1 MTPPTSRRRTIAW
14 AVSLGLVSAAV
25 SVASVE
31 AASAAGLDPAFG
43 TAGLTRLDLS
53 VGGSDRL
60 HANAPGP
67 GGTVYHAGYTT
78 VSETNRAFVVA
89 KTTPS
94 GALDVSFGS
103 GGVAVVDV
111 TPAPFTSPATG
122 AGETARGVAV
132 RPDGKVL
139 VLGQAEAPQ
148 DAADPADIDVYVVQL
163 NADGT
168 RDNSFGTS
176 GVRRVDLSPG
186 RLTAPEPDTISR
198 DQAGYNISLRPD
210 GKAVFT
216 ASQGLDDATP
226 ARTDRELV
234 AVQLTTDGALD
245 TTFGGDGI
253 ANTVNP
259 GVTENPRRGFVD
271 GQGRYVTSGYGTP
284 TGGKA
289 QPWIYR
295 FNPDGTLDTSFDT
308 DGIATGQPAGPNP
321 GFAEAYA
328 VVPQGNKYVVAAY
341 GTKTADVGANGAD
354 AIFFRF
360 TQAGALDPTFGT
372 NGITAINRT
381 DPGKQPGGT
390 DFNDRARSLAVLPDN
405 RIIGGGVSG
414 PDALAVVLTPE
425 GQPDTTVSPTGT
437 FLFDFGGDADSIWGI
452 SVVDGGNAVV
462 MSGYGSVAAN
472 PALDASAVLKLSVVP
487 AANPGP
493 PGDQA
498 FTVTSSGSIT
508 GKLKVGKKLTAID
521 PVVSPAASTTS
532 YQWLRN
538 GVEIP
543 RKAQGAVYKLTRKD
557 RRKAI
562 SVRITKAQPGYET
575 LVVTVSRAG
584 LVK

>member
-1 MTPPTSRRRTIAW
+1 MTPPLSRRRTIAW
-14 AVSLGLVSAAV
+14 AASLGLASAAV
-25 SVASVE
+25 SVASFE
-31 AASAAGLDPAFG
+31 GASAAGLDSGYG
-43 TAGLTRLDLS
+43 TAGLARLDLS
-53 VGGSDRL
+53 VGGSDRF
-60 HANAPGP
+60 HANATGS

-78 VSETNRAFVVA
+78 VSGTNRAFVVA
-89 KTTPS
+89 KTTS
-94 GALDVSFGS
+94 TGALDTSFGT

-111 TPAPFTSPATG
+111 TPAPFATG
-122 AGETARGVAV
+122 VSGAAETARGVVV

-139 VLGQAEAPQ
+139 LLGQAEAPQ
-148 DAADPADIDVYVVQL
+148 DAADPADVDVYVVQL

-168 RDNSFGTS
+168 RDTNFGAS

-186 RLTAPEPDTISR
+186 KLTAPDPDTVNR

-226 ARTDRELV
+226 TRTDRELV

-245 TTFGGDGI
+245 TMFGGDGI

-271 GQGRYVTSGYGTP
+271 AQGRYVTSGYGTP

-295 FNPDGTLDTSFDT
+295 FNPDGTLDTSFDS

-328 VVPQGNKYVVAAY
+328 VVPQGDKYVVAAY
-341 GTKTADVGANGAD
+341 GTKTADVGSTGAD

-360 TQAGALDPTFGT
+360 TQGGTLDPTFGT

-381 DPGKQPGGT
+381 DPNKQPGGT

-425 GQPDTTVSPTGT
+425 GQPDTSVSPTGT
-437 FLFDFGGDADSIWGI
+437 FLFDLGGDSDSIWGI
-452 SVVDGGNAVV
+452 SVVDSGNAVV
-462 MSGYGSVAAN
+462 MSGYGSVTANTAA
-472 PALDASAVLKLSVVP
+472 DASAALKLSVVP
-487 AANPGP
+487 AAPPAP
-493 PGDQA
+493 PGLQA
-498 FTVTSSGSIT
+498 FTVSSSGSIT
-508 GKLKVGKKLTAID
+508 GKLKVGKKLTAVD
-521 PVVSPAASTTS
+521 PVVAPAASTTS

-538 GVEIP
+538 GVAIP
-543 RKAQGAVYKLTRKD
+543 RKAQGAVYKLTQKD
-557 RRKAI
+557 RRKTI
-562 SVRITKAQPGYET
+562 SVRITKAQQGYET

-584 LVK
+584 RVK